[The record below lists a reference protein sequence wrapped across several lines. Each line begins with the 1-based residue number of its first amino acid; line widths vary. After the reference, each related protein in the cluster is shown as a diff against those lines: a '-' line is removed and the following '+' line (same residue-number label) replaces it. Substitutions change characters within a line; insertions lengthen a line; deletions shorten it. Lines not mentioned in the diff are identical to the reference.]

1 MKVLG
6 QTSFNSTVH
15 HLVRKFSDTDA
26 NVRKAA
32 VEIVGELRS
41 EEFVTELSKM
51 LKDVDDGV
59 RDAADSAIARFKFMK
74 QSLFDV
80 RDNTS
85 LARSADAPVFMPFL
99 TYVRHS

>member
-1 MKVLG
+1 
-6 QTSFNSTVH
+6 
-15 HLVRKFSDTDA
+15 
-26 NVRKAA
+26 
-32 VEIVGELRS
+32 
-41 EEFVTELSKM
+41 M

-99 TYVRHS
+99 TPYEENSDQLPEQVVPLGSVLFCRSLIVCMWLLGEYH